1 MASPPLPARPASR
14 SLPLRM
20 RRHEKEKEGT
30 TEMREGGREGE
41 GFRGG
46 KKRKICHYTREKKVQ
61 KSGSSFFCFWR
72 KNMSSFFSLTLH
84 KCVIFYRQYSI
95 TTQYFW
101 TALFSVS
108 QAKKG
113 DRFPEDWD
121 PFVGGEG
128 GNGSPRRE
136 KWMPACPAPPPL
148 HILRKLSPAYAQPRQ
163 EASTD
168 QKPTAKEASLAPT
181 PQIQSFF

>member
-1 MASPPLPARPASR
+1 MASPPPLPARPASR

-46 KKRKICHYTREKKVQ
+46 KKRKICHYTRKEKVQ
-61 KSGSSFFCFWR
+61 KSESSFFCSWR

-95 TTQYFW
+95 TMQYFW

-121 PFVGGEG
+121 PFVGGE
-128 GNGSPRRE
+128 RRE
-136 KWMPACPAPPPL
+136 GMARPGVKNGCLPVPPL
-148 HILRKLSPAYAQPRQ
+148 LPSISLPYFH
-163 EASTD
+163 EFNASSL
-168 QKPTAKEASLAPT
+168 QMPLFCQFAS
-181 PQIQSFF
+181 